1 MARMTRNTLGAMER
15 LRQRFPNHMAAAMSR
30 CDPRN
35 SRLSID

>member
-30 CDPRN
+30 CDPRTT
-35 SRLSID
+35 RLTLE